1 MNQGNIRIQLGTW
14 NDLRAEAS
22 SIRFQVFVQEQNVPL
37 NLELDEMDAQCLH
50 ALAID
55 QDGIAVATGRLLPD
69 GHIGR
74 MAVRRSSRK
83 MGVGTQVLKALIE
96 AAGSKGYREVL
107 LGAQLHAT
115 GFYLRQGFTEFG
127 EVFMDA
133 NIPHIMMRKVLK

>member
-1 MNQGNIRIQLGTW
+1 MNQGKIRIQLGSW

-22 SIRFQVFVQEQNVPL
+22 SIRFDVFVLEQNVPVE
-37 NLELDEMDAQCLH
+37 LELDEMDAQSLH
-50 ALAID
+50 ALAFD
-55 QDGIAVATGRLLPD
+55 QDGLAVATGRLLPD

-83 MGVGTQVLKALIE
+83 KGVGAQVLKALTE
-96 AAGSKGYREVL
+96 AAITKGYPEVL

-115 GFYLRQGFTEFG
+115 GFYLRQGFAEFG

-133 NIPHIMMRKVLK
+133 NIPHIMMRKALV